1 MLFRSFNSAVAT
13 EKELN
18 KLSSKLSTQNIPF
31 YLEFLATEAYTKTNL
46 NLDKE
51 VTQNIF
57 HKPVYR
63 YPYDEATFLAD
74 RSKTIRYILNI
85 QTQKKVIQQVIRTT
99 DRLQTN
105 IGLAD
110 FGNQTASNLQKGSI
124 MFRNEV
130 VSNQV
135 EMLEMIDR
143 KSVV

>member
-1 MLFRSFNSAVAT
+1 MALSERGMDELSMTYYGFSNDGIKPTVYKDLNFNSAVAT

-74 RSKTIRYILNI
+74 
-85 QTQKKVIQQVIRTT
+85 Q
-99 DRLQTN
+99 
-105 IGLAD
+105 IGR
-110 FGNQTASNLQKGSI
+110 ASC
-124 MFRNEV
+124 RERV
-130 VSNQV
+130 
-135 EMLEMIDR
+135 
-143 KSVV
+143 